1 MFFRTYGSSMP
12 TSAKIIC
19 QSALPTTSVSRSPPS
34 VSYALRV
41 IAHAPPVAPSQPL
54 PSGAGRL
61 PSCHA
66 RMKLGMTFR
75 SGVEKSTERI
85 VSLASHRPRAARGAE
100 PAVAVGSRPLAIV
113 PRAHEAGHDVLVT
126 EIAPKRRIGRKEL
139 DHRIALHQVQ
149 RLVRPVRARHVEIG
163 VDEREV
169 VAVGRQ
175 PADDDVLQIFL
186 VPHLVPRAELY
197 VERIRTVGYLES
209 PVAKRKLDGVQHNA
223 GRAHVVF
230 EGAVVHVPGAEPIR
244 VEYRGDDVQWLRY
257 GLDMGRYV
265 RCVHCFQFLSFCKDG

>member
-19 QSALPTTSVSRSPPS
+19 QSALPTISLSRSPPS

-41 IAHAPPVAPSQPL
+41 IAHAPPVARSQ
-54 PSGAGRL
+54 
-61 PSCHA
+61 
-66 RMKLGMTFR
+66 
-75 SGVEKSTERI
+75 
-85 VSLASHRPRAARGAE
+85 
-100 PAVAVGSRPLAIV
+100 PLAIV

-175 PADDDVLQIFL
+175 PADDDVLQVFL

-244 VEYRGDDVQWLRY
+244 VEYRGDDVQWIRY
-257 GLDMGRYV
+257 GLDMGRCV
-265 RCVHCFQFLSFCKDG
+265 RCVHCFQFLSFCKDGWYHLSYGAPGTL